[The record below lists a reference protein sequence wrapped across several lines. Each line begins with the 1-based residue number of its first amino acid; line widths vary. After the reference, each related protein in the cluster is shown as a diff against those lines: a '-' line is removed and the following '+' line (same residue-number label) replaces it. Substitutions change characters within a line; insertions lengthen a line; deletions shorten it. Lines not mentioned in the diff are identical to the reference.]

1 MYKEKEAFDGDDIV
15 QFLREL
21 LAKIGT
27 KRKLLVFCDNAS
39 IHRCE

>member
-21 LAKIGT
+21 LAKLEPA
-27 KRKLLVFCDNAS
+27 RKLLVFCDNAS
-39 IHRCE
+39 VHRCE